1 MKLKQYYARIP
12 LLFLNRRLICLIQ
25 SRYDT
30 WGVVMMVLKY
40 LGLKG
45 SYGKRGLMFVP
56 YYGRSRAFISN
67 YRSWHEYSTDGRIAE
82 IASSLISHETLHLT
96 LNKFSFITSAK
107 LDNLFGRSN
116 RWEEYPHGLG
126 DLDKIRDSAPTTCKN
141 ARKVSSKRRKNRI

>member
-1 MKLKQYYARIP
+1 
-12 LLFLNRRLICLIQ
+12 
-25 SRYDT
+25 
-30 WGVVMMVLKY
+30 MMVLKY

-45 SYGKRGLMFVP
+45 AYGKRGLMFVS

-67 YRSWHEYSTDGRIAE
+67 YRSWQEYSTEGRIAE

-116 RWEEYPHGLG
+116 RWEKYPHGLG
-126 DLDKIRDSAPTTCKN
+126 DLDKTRDSQPTICKS
-141 ARKVSSKRRKNRI
+141 ARKIDSNKKKRRYIK